1 MLREVPKR
9 TDSPEAETDMARKTG
24 LGKGLD
30 SLISSQYADKLG
42 KTDSEGSKSLK
53 KSTKSGNI
61 VDKTVDNRKN
71 PAKETSEKSREKS
84 GKRIGEKRGENT
96 VQIPMI
102 LVERN
107 PDQPRQ
113 NFDEESLNELADS
126 IRQYGILEPLLVK
139 PSGDHYIIV
148 AGERR
153 WRAAKIAGL
162 KEIPAIIRDYTD
174 QEIME
179 ISLIENIQRE
189 NLNVMEEAQAYQKLL
204 TDFGYKQEDLAK
216 KISRSRTSITNRL
229 RLLKLTE
236 KVQDMVRSGELSE
249 GHARALLPL
258 EKPEEQYQ
266 TAKVV
271 VENHMS
277 VRETERLVKKMLHPK
292 NPAGRNKDW
301 EKEDQFVYDKLEEDL
316 RTCMGTKV
324 AIQRKEKDKGKIV
337 IDYYSSDDLER
348 LMDLFHKL

>member
-1 MLREVPKR
+1 
-9 TDSPEAETDMARKTG
+9 MARKTG

-30 SLISSQYADKLG
+30 SLISSQYTK
-42 KTDSEGSKSLK
+42 KRTQSEPEKEK
-53 KSTKSGNI
+53 KANLSTKNNEI
-61 VDKTVDNRKN
+61 VDKSVDKN
-71 PAKETSEKSREKS
+71 VPSGEPA
-84 GKRIGEKRGENT
+84 GEKT
-96 VQIPMI
+96 HLLPMI
-102 LVERN
+102 RVERN

-113 NFDEESLNELADS
+113 NFDEESLNELAES
-126 IRQYGILEPLLVK
+126 IRQYGVLEPLLVK

-174 QEIME
+174 KEIME

-189 NLNVMEEAQAYQKLL
+189 NLNVIEEAMAYQKLL
-204 TDFGYKQEDLAK
+204 TDFGYTQEELAK

-236 KVQDMVRSGELSE
+236 KVQNMVRSGELSE

-258 EKPEEQYQ
+258 EQPEEQYQ

-271 VENHMS
+271 VENSMS

-292 NPAGRNKDW
+292 TPDSSKDW
-301 EKEDQFVYDKLEEDL
+301 EREDQFVYDKLEEDL
-316 RTCMGTKV
+316 QSCMGTKV
-324 AIQRKEKDKGKIV
+324 AIQRKEKNKGKIV

-348 LMDLFHKL
+348 LMELFHKL